1 MNIWRIKWENIF
13 AIITFIVL
21 GVMTIIWII
30 ENGFD
35 MNVIMFDLVYIS
47 MSIITVMWC
56 VKQTRKL
63 YLHK

>member
-13 AIITFIVL
+13 AIITLIVL

-35 MNVIMFDLVYIS
+35 MNVAMFDLVYIS
-47 MSIITVMWC
+47 MSIITVRWC

-63 YLHK
+63 YLHE